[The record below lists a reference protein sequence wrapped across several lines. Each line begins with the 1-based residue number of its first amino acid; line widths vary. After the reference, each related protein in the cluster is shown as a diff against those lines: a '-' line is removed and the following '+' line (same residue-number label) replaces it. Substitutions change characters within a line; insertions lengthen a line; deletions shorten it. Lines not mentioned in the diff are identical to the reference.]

1 MKKTLL
7 FLIKNNKVLIIISVF
22 AIFFIAGSIFV
33 GKTDNRFL
41 FTAKEKIPLS
51 VRVFFKDNIFL
62 YLTIRKK

>member
-7 FLIKNNKVLIIISVF
+7 FLIKNNKVLTIISVF

-51 VRVFFKDNIFL
+51 VRVFF
-62 YLTIRKK
+62 